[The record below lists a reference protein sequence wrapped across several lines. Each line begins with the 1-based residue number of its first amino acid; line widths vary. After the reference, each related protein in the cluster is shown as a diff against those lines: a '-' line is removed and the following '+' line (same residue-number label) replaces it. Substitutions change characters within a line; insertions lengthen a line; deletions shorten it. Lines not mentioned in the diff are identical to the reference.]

1 MTQSNPST
9 QLKKQQGAAKLIINA
24 EEYQE
29 RLRKWTTQSRRK
41 TNFPRRLKGRLI
53 AAHYFQIAFVSS
65 ETYSEPQVNTAIR
78 RGNAFK
84 VDHVQIRRYLVDSGM
99 IARCADDKAFSLS
112 EALLALAD
120 WVPVVSVTEIDS

>member
-1 MTQSNPST
+1 MTQRHPST
-9 QLKKQQGAAKLIINA
+9 QLKKQQAAAKLIIGA

-41 TNFPRRLKGRLI
+41 TNFPCRLKGSLT
-53 AAHYFQIAFVSS
+53 ALPYFQIAFVSS
-65 ETYSEPQVNTAIR
+65 ETYSEPQVNTAIQ

-99 IARCADDKAFSLS
+99 IARCADDKEYSMS

-120 WVPVVSVTEIDS
+120 WVAVVTVTEIVS

>member
-9 QLKKQQGAAKLIINA
+9 HLKKQEGAAKLVIGA

-29 RLRKWTTQSRRK
+29 PLRKWTTQSRRK
-41 TNFPRRLKGRLI
+41 TNFPRRLKGKLI
-53 AAHYFQIAFVSS
+53 ALHYCQIAFVSS

-78 RGNAFK
+78 RGNALK
-84 VDHVQIRRYLVDSGM
+84 VDHVQIRRFLVDSG
-99 IARCADDKAFSLS
+99 ITARCADDKEYSLS

-120 WVPVVSVTEIDS
+120 WVAVVSVSETDS